1 MAEKLFK
8 ATHEGE
14 ILIGDVKLRVAVL
27 ENRKRIITQSALFDA
42 FGRPMRGSRDISDQ
56 SEPKLPGLIDA
67 KNLKP
72 FISNELMNVIKT
84 VRYIDFNGK
93 INEGFDAIV
102 LPLICDVYVDA
113 RNAVKENGKP
123 VLTQK
128 QIPNVRAAEM
138 LLRALSKVGIIGLVD
153 EVTGYQEVREKDAL
167 QLFLQKFLDE
177 EKGKWVKT
185 FPDEFFESIFRM
197 KGWSWSIANKGKKPQ
212 VVGHY
217 INNYVYSRIAP
228 KVLSEL
234 RKLNPN
240 NENGGRKGKHTQWI
254 DIDFGHPKLKEH
266 LSILIAF
273 AKASG
278 YNWNNWER
286 MIKRALPKFEDDGSA
301 ALEIDFPE

>member
-1 MAEKLFK
+1 MK

-14 ILIGDVKLRVAVL
+14 ILIGDFSLRVAVL
-27 ENRKRIITQSALFDA
+27 ENGKRIITQTALFDA
-42 FGRPMRGSRDISDQ
+42 FGRPMRGSRSVSDK
-56 SEPKLPGLIDA
+56 STSKLPGLIDA

-72 FISNELMNVIKT
+72 FLSDELMEVIKT
-84 VRYIDFNGK
+84 VKYTDLNGK
-93 INEGFDAIV
+93 INEGYDATI

-113 RNAVKENGKP
+113 RNATKENGKP

-197 KGWSWSIANKGKKPQ
+197 KGWTWSTANKGKKPQ

-234 RKLNPN
+234 RKLNPSS
-240 NENGGRKGKHTQWI
+240 ENGGRKGKHTQWI
-254 DIDFGHPKLKEH
+254 DVDFGHPKLKEH

-301 ALEIDFPE
+301 AQELDFPE